1 MKKVE
6 LLAPAG
12 DMEKLKTALHFGADA
27 VYFAGKNYGL
37 RAMSSNFTNEELK
50 NAVHLVHKNNKKAYI
65 TLNVYARN
73 NDFSNLKEYL
83 HFLKEINID
92 AVIVSD
98 LGIIDFI
105 KKEVPEIEIHISTQ
119 ANTTNKYSA
128 NFYKKLGA
136 SRVVLARELSIDEIK
151 EIKSFNKNLE
161 LEAFVHGAMCI
172 SYSGRCLLS
181 NYLTGRD
188 SNHGECVQ
196 ACRWKYYITEENRP
210 NEPMEMQEDEK
221 GTYIMNSKDLCLI
234 NYLDQIIEAGVNSLK
249 VEGRMKSPYYVATVI
264 NAYRRAIDNYYNAK
278 ENNLPY
284 KIDDSLFNEL
294 LKASHRDYTT
304 GFMFNDGKIKQ
315 NLESAAQVQT
325 SKFIAIVKE
334 VQKGK
339 ILVEM
344 RNRFMKDDI
353 LEILSPNSSFQKT
366 IKIDKME
373 DLKGKPISDAKNVC
387 ELVWIYTDI
396 EGIEPLDILRK

>member
-1 MKKVE
+1 
-6 LLAPAG
+6 
-12 DMEKLKTALHFGADA
+12 
-27 VYFAGKNYGL
+27 
-37 RAMSSNFTNEELK
+37 
-50 NAVHLVHKNNKKAYI
+50 
-65 TLNVYARN
+65 
-73 NDFSNLKEYL
+73 
-83 HFLKEINID
+83 
-92 AVIVSD
+92 
-98 LGIIDFI
+98 
-105 KKEVPEIEIHISTQ
+105 
-119 ANTTNKYSA
+119 
-128 NFYKKLGA
+128 
-136 SRVVLARELSIDEIK
+136 
-151 EIKSFNKNLE
+151 
-161 LEAFVHGAMCI
+161 
-172 SYSGRCLLS
+172 
-181 NYLTGRD
+181 
-188 SNHGECVQ
+188 
-196 ACRWKYYITEENRP
+196 
-210 NEPMEMQEDEK
+210 
-221 GTYIMNSKDLCLI
+221 
-234 NYLDQIIEAGVNSLK
+234 
-249 VEGRMKSPYYVATVI
+249 MKSPYYVATVI